1 MSKYSKTLVAAAG
14 ASALLAAS
22 AAGAALAGVQTDGAA
37 VQQDTQGTQVAHV
50 AQATVEVASNQVA
63 LDKVEGTF
71 SFTQTEAA
79 SNEYLARNFNEGSKY
94 LCGAK
99 GTTDEA
105 TSADAQDW
113 VLTVDGDVTSGY
125 SAAVEELAE
134 SPAVQAILMG
144 CSCLG
149 NPADGTSAGNALV
162 NGISAL
168 ILVEMANPASDAN
181 TVVFTS
187 SDGYQVAL
195 PLSYLQSHYCPIVF
209 DVNGSPIADSMGGAN
224 QLWLGSTPASYFVRN
239 IASITVEAR
248 DEADVPAS
256 PTSDEARA
264 EYAANLPNVGVLLG
278 GEIS

>member
-22 AAGAALAGVQTDGAA
+22 AAGAALAAGQTDGAA
-37 VQQDTQGTQVAHV
+37 AQQGAQDVQATQADTQVA
-50 AQATVEVASNQVA
+50 SNRVV

-71 SFTQTEAA
+71 SFTQAEAA
-79 SNEYLARNFNEGSKY
+79 SNDYLARNFKEGSQY

-105 TSADAQDW
+105 GEASAQDW
-113 VLTVDGDVTSGY
+113 VLTVDGDVQSGY
-125 SAAVEELAE
+125 SEAVSELAA

-149 NPADGTSAGNALV
+149 NPADGTSAANALV

-168 ILVEMANPASDAN
+168 ILVEMANPSADAN

-209 DVNGSPIADSMGGAN
+209 DVNGSPLADSMGGAN

-239 IASITVEAR
+239 VSSITVETR

-278 GEIS
+278 GEVA

>member
-22 AAGAALAGVQTDGAA
+22 AAGAALAAGQTGEAVGQQAAQDVQAA
-37 VQQDTQGTQVAHV
+37 QVDAETQVASGSV
-50 AQATVEVASNQVA
+50 V
-63 LDKVEGTF
+63 LDRVEGTF
-71 SFTQTEAA
+71 SFTQTETQGN
-79 SNEYLARNFNEGSKY
+79 SYLARNFKEGSQY

-99 GTTDEA
+99 GATDEA
-105 TSADAQDW
+105 AAQDW
-113 VLTVDGDVTSGY
+113 QLTVDGDVESGY
-125 SAAVEELAE
+125 SSAVSELAE

-149 NPADGTSAGNALV
+149 NPADGTSAANALV

-168 ILVEMANPASDAN
+168 ILVQMANPSADAN

-239 IASITVEAR
+239 VASITVETR

-278 GEIS
+278 GEVA

>member
-22 AAGAALAGVQTDGAA
+22 AAGAALAVGQTDGAA
-37 VQQDTQGTQVAHV
+37 AQQGAQDVQATQADTQVA
-50 AQATVEVASNQVA
+50 SNRVA

-71 SFTQTEAA
+71 SFTQAEAA
-79 SNEYLARNFNEGSKY
+79 SNDYLARNFKEGSQY

-105 TSADAQDW
+105 GEASAQDW
-113 VLTVDGDVTSGY
+113 VLTVDGDVQSGY
-125 SAAVEELAE
+125 SEAVSELAA

-149 NPADGTSAGNALV
+149 NPADGTSAANALV

-168 ILVEMANPASDAN
+168 ILVEMANPSADAN

-209 DVNGSPIADSMGGAN
+209 DVNGSPLADSMGGAN

-239 IASITVEAR
+239 VSSITVETR

-278 GEIS
+278 GEVA

>member
-22 AAGAALAGVQTDGAA
+22 AAGAALASGQADDAA
-37 VQQDTQGTQVAHV
+37 LQQDVQAGQVQ
-50 AQATVEVASNQVA
+50 AQASTLVESNRVV

-71 SFTQTEAA
+71 AFTQTDTA
-79 SNEYLARNFNEGSKY
+79 SNDYLARNFKEGSQY

-105 TSADAQDW
+105 DSASAQDW
-113 VLTVDGDVTSGY
+113 VLTVDGDVQSGY
-125 SAAVEELAE
+125 SEAVSELAE

-149 NPADGTSAGNALV
+149 NPADGTSAANAMV

-168 ILVEMANPASDAN
+168 ILVQMANPAAGAN

-209 DVNGSPIADSMGGAN
+209 DVNGSPIEDSMGGAN

-239 IASITVEAR
+239 ITSITVETR

-278 GEIS
+278 GEVA

>member
-22 AAGAALAGVQTDGAA
+22 AAGAALAVGQTDGAA
-37 VQQDTQGTQVAHV
+37 AQQGAQDVQATQADTQVA
-50 AQATVEVASNQVA
+50 SNRVV

-71 SFTQTEAA
+71 SFTQAEAA
-79 SNEYLARNFNEGSKY
+79 SNDYLARNFKEGSQY

-105 TSADAQDW
+105 GEASAQDW
-113 VLTVDGDVTSGY
+113 VLTVDGDVQSGY
-125 SAAVEELAE
+125 SEAVSELAA

-149 NPADGTSAGNALV
+149 NPADGTSAANALV

-168 ILVEMANPASDAN
+168 ILVEMANPSADAN

-239 IASITVEAR
+239 VSSITVETR

-278 GEIS
+278 GEVA

>member
-22 AAGAALAGVQTDGAA
+22 AAGAALAAGQTDGAA
-37 VQQDTQGTQVAHV
+37 AQQGAQDVQATQADTQVA
-50 AQATVEVASNQVA
+50 SNRVA

-71 SFTQTEAA
+71 SFTQAEAA
-79 SNEYLARNFNEGSKY
+79 SNDYLARNFKEGSQY

-105 TSADAQDW
+105 GEASAQDW
-113 VLTVDGDVTSGY
+113 VLTVDGDVQSGY
-125 SAAVEELAE
+125 SEAVSELAA

-149 NPADGTSAGNALV
+149 NPADGTSAANALV

-168 ILVEMANPASDAN
+168 ILVEMANPSADAN

-209 DVNGSPIADSMGGAN
+209 DVNGSPLADSMGGAN

-239 IASITVEAR
+239 VSSITVETR

-278 GEIS
+278 GEVA

>member
-22 AAGAALAGVQTDGAA
+22 AAGAALAVGQTDGAA
-37 VQQDTQGTQVAHV
+37 AQQGAQDVQATQADTQVA
-50 AQATVEVASNQVA
+50 SNRVA

-71 SFTQTEAA
+71 SFTQAEAA
-79 SNEYLARNFNEGSKY
+79 SNDYLARNFKEGSQY

-99 GTTDEA
+99 ATTDEA
-105 TSADAQDW
+105 GEASAQDW
-113 VLTVDGDVTSGY
+113 VLTVDGDVQSGY
-125 SAAVEELAE
+125 SEAVSELAA

-149 NPADGTSAGNALV
+149 NPADGTSAANALV

-168 ILVEMANPASDAN
+168 ILVEMANPSADAN

-239 IASITVEAR
+239 VSSITVETR

-278 GEIS
+278 GEVA

>member
-22 AAGAALAGVQTDGAA
+22 AAGAALAVGQTDGAA
-37 VQQDTQGTQVAHV
+37 AQQGAQDVQATQADTQVA
-50 AQATVEVASNQVA
+50 SNRVA

-71 SFTQTEAA
+71 SFTQAEAA
-79 SNEYLARNFNEGSKY
+79 SNDYLARNFKEGSQY

-105 TSADAQDW
+105 GEASAQDW
-113 VLTVDGDVTSGY
+113 VLTVDGDVQSGY
-125 SAAVEELAE
+125 SEAVSELAS

-149 NPADGTSAGNALV
+149 NPADGTSAANALV

-168 ILVEMANPASDAN
+168 ILVEMANPSADAN

-239 IASITVEAR
+239 VSSITVETR

-278 GEIS
+278 GEVA

>member
-22 AAGAALAGVQTDGAA
+22 AAGAALAVGQTDGAA
-37 VQQDTQGTQVAHV
+37 AQQGAQDVQATQADTQVA
-50 AQATVEVASNQVA
+50 SNRVA

-71 SFTQTEAA
+71 SFTQAEAA
-79 SNEYLARNFNEGSKY
+79 SNDYLARNFKEGSQY

-105 TSADAQDW
+105 GEASAQDW
-113 VLTVDGDVTSGY
+113 VLTVDGDVQSGY
-125 SAAVEELAE
+125 SEAVSELAA

-149 NPADGTSAGNALV
+149 NPADGTSAANALV

-168 ILVEMANPASDAN
+168 ILVEMANPSADAN

-239 IASITVEAR
+239 VSSITVETR

-278 GEIS
+278 GEVA

>member
-22 AAGAALAGVQTDGAA
+22 AAGAALAVGQTDGAA
-37 VQQDTQGTQVAHV
+37 AQQGAQDVQATQADTQVA
-50 AQATVEVASNQVA
+50 SNRVV

-71 SFTQTEAA
+71 SFTQAEAA
-79 SNEYLARNFNEGSKY
+79 SNDYLARNFKEGSQY

-105 TSADAQDW
+105 GEASAQDW
-113 VLTVDGDVTSGY
+113 VLTVDGDVQSGY
-125 SAAVEELAE
+125 SEAVSELAA

-149 NPADGTSAGNALV
+149 NPADGTSAANALV

-168 ILVEMANPASDAN
+168 ILVEMANPSADAN

-209 DVNGSPIADSMGGAN
+209 DVNGSPLADSMGGAN

-239 IASITVEAR
+239 VSSITVETR

-278 GEIS
+278 GEVA

>member
-22 AAGAALAGVQTDGAA
+22 AAGAALAVGQTDGAA
-37 VQQDTQGTQVAHV
+37 AQQGAQDVQATQADTQVA
-50 AQATVEVASNQVA
+50 SNRVV

-71 SFTQTEAA
+71 SFTQAEAA
-79 SNEYLARNFNEGSKY
+79 SNDYLARNFKEGSQY

-105 TSADAQDW
+105 GEASAQDW
-113 VLTVDGDVTSGY
+113 VLTVDGDVQSGY
-125 SAAVEELAE
+125 SEAVSELAS

-149 NPADGTSAGNALV
+149 NPADGTSAANALV

-168 ILVEMANPASDAN
+168 ILVEMANPSADAN

-239 IASITVEAR
+239 VSSITVETR

-256 PTSDEARA
+256 PTSGEARA

-278 GEIS
+278 GEVA

>member
-22 AAGAALAGVQTDGAA
+22 AAGAALAVGQTDGAA
-37 VQQDTQGTQVAHV
+37 AQQGAQDVQATQADTQVA
-50 AQATVEVASNQVA
+50 SNRVV

-71 SFTQTEAA
+71 SFTQAEAA
-79 SNEYLARNFNEGSKY
+79 SNDYLARNFKEGSQY

-105 TSADAQDW
+105 GEASAQDW
-113 VLTVDGDVTSGY
+113 VLTVDGDVQSGY
-125 SAAVEELAE
+125 SEAVSELAS

-149 NPADGTSAGNALV
+149 NPADGTSAANALV

-168 ILVEMANPASDAN
+168 ILVEMANPSADAN

-187 SDGYQVAL
+187 SDGYQAAL

-209 DVNGSPIADSMGGAN
+209 DVNGSPLADSMGGAN

-239 IASITVEAR
+239 VSSITVETR

-278 GEIS
+278 GEVA

>member
-22 AAGAALAGVQTDGAA
+22 AAGAALAVGQTDGAA
-37 VQQDTQGTQVAHV
+37 AQQGAQDVQATQADTQVA
-50 AQATVEVASNQVA
+50 SNRVV

-71 SFTQTEAA
+71 SFTQAEAA
-79 SNEYLARNFNEGSKY
+79 SNDYLARNFKEGSQY

-105 TSADAQDW
+105 GEASAQDW
-113 VLTVDGDVTSGY
+113 VLTVDGDVQSGY
-125 SAAVEELAE
+125 SEAVSELAS
-134 SPAVQAILMG
+134 SPVVQAILMG

-149 NPADGTSAGNALV
+149 NPADGTSAANALV

-168 ILVEMANPASDAN
+168 ILVEMANPSADAN

-239 IASITVEAR
+239 VSSITVETR

-278 GEIS
+278 GEVA

>member
-22 AAGAALAGVQTDGAA
+22 AAGAALAAGQTDGAA
-37 VQQDTQGTQVAHV
+37 AQQGAQDVQATQADTQVA
-50 AQATVEVASNQVA
+50 SNRVA

-71 SFTQTEAA
+71 SFTQAEAA
-79 SNEYLARNFNEGSKY
+79 SNDYLARNFKEGSQY

-105 TSADAQDW
+105 GEASAQDW
-113 VLTVDGDVTSGY
+113 VLTVDGDVQSGY
-125 SAAVEELAE
+125 SEAVSELAS

-149 NPADGTSAGNALV
+149 NPADGTSAANALV

-168 ILVEMANPASDAN
+168 ILVEMANPSADAN

-239 IASITVEAR
+239 VSSITVETR

-278 GEIS
+278 GEVA